1 MLIDVE
7 ENRLIVISDLH
18 LGNPYSLAARN
29 LASFVDYVIDGGYS
43 LCINGDGVDILQ
55 GRLGRLTQQGIEV
68 MDLLRRF
75 EASDGR
81 MYYVVGNHDMVL
93 ERAPAHLD
101 VGVPHTFP
109 QCPNAKPARADRTRP
124 HVRRLLRREPADL
137 RDSRH
142 GGDTVSSSVS
152 GHLPTVVRDSAG
164 ADTCRAEDRRDVRRV
179 LDRGAG
185 SRGDDRQPRIRRRG
199 VRTHASGRESRAS
212 SRRHVSQLRQLVA
225 RHDVRS
231 DRRRLG
237 LTPRV
242 ARVGTSPSQR
252 PVSLKCLCAW

>member
-93 ERAPAHLD
+93 ERALHTWMSEYLTPFLNVRTRSLRVRIEHGHTYDAFYVASPRIYEILGMAATPFLHLYPDIYRLWSATARARIRAGRKIAGTSDEYSAAEQEAAAMIANRGFD
-101 VGVPHTFP
+101 VVVFGHTHRAERVELPHGATYLNCGNWLRDTTFVQIADGSASLLEWRESGPVPH
-109 QCPNAKPARADRTRP
+109 
-124 HVRRLLRREPADL
+124 
-137 RDSRH
+137 
-142 GGDTVSSSVS
+142 SV
-152 GHLPTVVRDSAG
+152 L
-164 ADTCRAEDRRDVRRV
+164 
-179 LDRGAG
+179 
-185 SRGDDRQPRIRRRG
+185 
-199 VRTHASGRESRAS
+199 
-212 SRRHVSQLRQLVA
+212 
-225 RHDVRS
+225 
-231 DRRRLG
+231 
-237 LTPRV
+237 
-242 ARVGTSPSQR
+242 
-252 PVSLKCLCAW
+252 